1 MTVSTPVPARD
12 LAIPR
17 ATYRLQLSGA
27 FSFAE
32 AAAVIPY
39 LAALGISHVYC
50 SPFLKARPGSS
61 HGYDIT
67 DHNALNPEIGSLE
80 MLDFFCRK
88 LAAHGMGLI
97 LDFVPNHMGIGQAD
111 NEWWLDV
118 LEQGQNSPYADFF
131 DIDWQPPLHALRGKV
146 LLPFL
151 GDHYGTVL
159 EHGELMLKYD
169 PATGSFSVWYHEHR
183 FPVRPRSYAG
193 IIRRQLASPQTSDE
207 LDEADKARLQL
218 LAADFD
224 RLRRVGRR
232 QRAAQ
237 HRNAEALKAGLADLS
252 AVNPAI
258 GHFLT
263 QAAVSFNGVPADP
276 DSFRP
281 LHNLLERQFYR
292 LAYWRVAADE
302 INYRRFFNINDLV
315 GIRIENPV
323 LFEIVHRFVGQ
334 LIAAGKLHGLRLDHI
349 DGLFDPEAYCRRLRD
364 FVTRSRA
371 AAPGGA
377 DDMAPFYIVVEKILA
392 RHEKLRTDWPVAGTT
407 GYDFTNLVNGLF
419 VDPSGQRALERIYR
433 SVTGRSQALD
443 AILVAA
449 KDDIIDNMLSSELNV
464 LAREIDRI
472 GNQDWVTR
480 DYTEGRL
487 RRALKSVVAHFPVY
501 RTYVTGKGATAADR
515 RDIDWAVSQAAHAWT
530 GPDSETIAFVRD
542 ALTGDLAGRKG
553 RFRRAEVTRF
563 ARRFQQYTSPV
574 AAKSLEDTGFYR
586 YNLLISL
593 NEVGGDPRQFGTSAA
608 AFHEANR
615 QRLRQWPDAMLATST
630 HDTKRGEDA
639 RIRIDILSEIPE
651 EWDRRVRRW
660 MSLNRYLRRH
670 ADGDRAPSR
679 NDEYMIYQSLVGAW
693 PVAFA
698 ERPAADSPELGAFSE
713 RMQAFAIKAAR
724 EARLMTSWAD
734 PKQAY
739 EEAYTAFVARLL
751 DASRPNPFLDDF
763 AEFHAAIAHP
773 AMLASLSQ
781 LLMKLTVPG
790 VPDIYQGA
798 DLWDLSLVDPDN
810 RRPIDFGLRQDLLQ
824 AITGGEGGDPGLRA
838 GRLSQMLAGWRDGR
852 IKLHLT
858 RALLKLRAADPEL
871 FRSGS
876 YEPLQ
881 SHGRW
886 ADHVIAFTR
895 RLGDRRLLVVTGRLF
910 ARLMKK
916 TGQAYDG
923 AAAWG
928 DTAVEAESDPVAE
941 WTSLLT
947 GECIRPELRGQAALL
962 PCAEVLN
969 VLPVGVLLSRAR

>member
-1 MTVSTPVPARD
+1 MKTAAPVPAKA

-27 FSFAE
+27 FTFADAE
-32 AAAVIPY
+32 AVIPY
-39 LAALGISHVYC
+39 LASLGISHVYC
-50 SPFLKARPGSS
+50 SSFLKARPGSN

-67 DHNALNPEIGSLE
+67 DHNALNPEIGSME
-80 MLDFFCRK
+80 MLDGFCRT

-111 NEWWLDV
+111 NAWWLDV
-118 LEQGQNSPYADFF
+118 LEQGQNSLYADFF
-131 DIDWQPPLHALRGKV
+131 DIDWQPPLRALRGKV

-159 EHGELMLKYD
+159 ERGELTLKFD
-169 PATGSFSVWYHEHR
+169 PGAGSFSVWYHEHR

-193 IIRRQLASPQTSDE
+193 IIRRQLASE
-207 LDEADKARLQL
+207 ILDEADKARLQS

-237 HRNAEALKAGLADLS
+237 RKDAEALKRMLADLG
-252 AVNPAI
+252 AANPAI
-258 GHFLT
+258 GQFLT
-263 QAAVSFNGVPADP
+263 QAAAAFNGVPGDP

-323 LFEIVHRFVGQ
+323 LFETVHRFVGQ

-349 DGLFDPEAYCRRLRD
+349 DGLFDPEAYCCRLRD

-371 AAPGGA
+371 AAPGGGGEI
-377 DDMAPFYIVVEKILA
+377 APFYVVVEKILA

-407 GYDFTNLVNGLF
+407 GYDFANLVNGLF
-419 VDPSGQRALERIYR
+419 VDPSGRRALERIYR
-433 SVTGRSQALD
+433 SVAGRPQAFD
-443 AILVAA
+443 AIMVAA
-449 KDDIIDNMLSSELNV
+449 KDDVIDNMLSSELNV

-501 RTYVTGKGATAADR
+501 RTYVTAKGASAADR

-530 GPDSETIAFVRD
+530 GPDSETLTFVRD

-553 RFRRAEVTRF
+553 RFRRAEVMRF

-574 AAKSLEDTGFYR
+574 AAKAVEDTSFYR

-615 QRLRQWPDAMLATST
+615 QRARQWPAAMLATST

-639 RIRIDILSEIPE
+639 RVRIDILSEIPE

-660 MSLNRYLRRH
+660 MSLNRFLRRQV
-670 ADGDRAPSR
+670 DGDRAPSR
-679 NDEYMIYQSLVGAW
+679 NDEYMIYQALVGAW
-693 PVAFA
+693 PAAFA
-698 ERPAADSPELGAFSE
+698 GRPAADSPELADFSE

-724 EARLMTSWAD
+724 EAKLVTSWAD
-734 PKQAY
+734 PKPPY
-739 EEAYTAFVARLL
+739 EEAYTAFLGRLL

-763 AEFHAAIAHP
+763 AEFHAAIAYP

-810 RRPIDFGLRQDLLQ
+810 RRPVDFRLRQDLLQ
-824 AITGGEGGDPGLRA
+824 AITGGEGGGPDLRA
-838 GRLSQMLAGWRDGR
+838 GRLSQMLADWRDGR
-852 IKLHLT
+852 IKLCLT
-858 RALLKLRAADPEL
+858 RALLNLRAADPEL
-871 FRSGS
+871 FGSGG

-881 SHGRW
+881 SHGRA
-886 ADHVIAFTR
+886 ADHVIAFIR
-895 RLGDRRLLVVTGRLF
+895 RHGDRRLLVVAGRLF
-910 ARLMKK
+910 AQLTKM
-916 TGQAYDG
+916 TGQAYD
-923 AAAWG
+923 AAAVWG
-928 DTAVEAESDPVAE
+928 DTAVEAESDSAAE
-941 WTSLLT
+941 WTNLLT
-947 GECIRPELRGQAALL
+947 KECIRPILRGERAVL
-962 PCAEVLN
+962 PCVDALN
-969 VLPVGVLLSRAR
+969 VLPVGVFLSRAG